1 MKWNYKF
8 KGRRISQWL
17 KLIAMNHK
25 NSRYMAYVP
34 LKVIVYEVI
43 PKYPSLFEYFVR
55 ENLVEV
61 FINEGWTEQE
71 KKNLIYLLRQFIKK
85 NFDMEV

>member
-1 MKWNYKF
+1 MRWNYKF

-43 PKYPSLFEYFVR
+43 PNYPPFEEFVK
-55 ENLVEV
+55 ECLIEV
-61 FINEGWTEQE
+61 FINEGWSRQEQ
-71 KKNLIYLLRQFIKK
+71 KNLIYFLRQFIKK
-85 NFDMEV
+85 NFGVEV

>member
-8 KGRRISQWL
+8 KGYRISQWL
-17 KLIAMNHK
+17 KILAINYR
-25 NSRYMAYVP
+25 NNRYMAYVP

-43 PKYPSLFEYFVR
+43 PKYPPFEKFVR
-55 ENLVEV
+55 ENLIET

-71 KKNLIYLLRQFIKK
+71 KKNLIYFLRQFIKK
-85 NFDMEV
+85 NFNVEV